1 MSSAELFESILA
13 LMDRFYDDGEMRYA
27 AYDSLW
33 NALEAYAAK
42 CAEESEKRST
52 TYDYLRNA
60 LEKAYAAKCIEEY
73 IGKEEK

>member
-1 MSSAELFESILA
+1 MSSVELFEDILA
-13 LMDRFYDDGEMRYA
+13 LMDKLYEDGEMRYA

-33 NALEAYAAK
+33 NALEAYASK

-60 LEKAYAAKCIEEY
+60 LEKAYAAKCIEECAD
-73 IGKEEK
+73 KE